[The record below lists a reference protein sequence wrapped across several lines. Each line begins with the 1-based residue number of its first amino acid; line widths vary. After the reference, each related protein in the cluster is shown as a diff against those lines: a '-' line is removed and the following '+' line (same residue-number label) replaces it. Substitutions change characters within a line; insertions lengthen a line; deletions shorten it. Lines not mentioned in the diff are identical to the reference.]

1 MKILFF
7 DIETNGIEDFTNLSD
22 LKVCHCISIYDPIA
36 SKMITFEGEGI
47 KEGLNMLSKADKI
60 VGHNVIGFDLPAL
73 AKLYNFHP
81 PLVRVQDSLV
91 MSRCIHPDI
100 IVTDIVERTKLSQ
113 GPRREASKQ
122 ADELGLEGKEKEKHI
137 KNYVYE
143 KVEKKF
149 NADILGSHSL
159 KAWGHRMGEMLK
171 LTYGKEEGAFDHY
184 NEEMK
189 KYCER
194 DVLVTKTLYEYLTKL
209 EPSRKM
215 LAIEHWFAYVIRLQ
229 ESQGF
234 AFNIDKAEQLEQ
246 KLNAIRAKLQ
256 DKLQEMFEPTVRKMK
271 TPKGYSLTIEHMDGV
286 EVINAPTKVELK
298 KILKSRGMVQNLV
311 NKAKPLDVKE
321 EIIPFNP
328 GSRPQI
334 KERLEALGFKIPLTN
349 DGKTAKIDESTL
361 KSINHPSAELL
372 LEYLLVVKRLGQLAE
387 GENGWLRLV
396 KDGRIHGRVN
406 TNGAVTG
413 RCTHSLPN
421 LAQVPATRAEYGEEC
436 RSLFITKKGYKLV
449 GCDASGL
456 ELRMLAH
463 YLSTWDGGEYSK
475 AILEGDIH
483 SVNQKAAG
491 LKTRDQAKTFIYG
504 FLYGAGDAKI
514 GEIVEGTAQ
523 DGSRLKKKFL
533 SNLPALKILKQL
545 IQKKAE
551 QNGCLTGLD
560 GRILPIR
567 SEHAALNMLLQSAGA
582 VLMKVALIK
591 LHTKLT
597 DIGWQ
602 HGREYAFV
610 GNIHDE
616 FQAEV
621 KPELVE
627 TYGELAV
634 KAIQSAGRELK
645 MKCPMDGE
653 YKVGESWAETH

>member
-1 MKILFF
+1 MAKGERTSIMKILFF

-36 SKMITFEGEGI
+36 AKMITFEGDGI

-60 VGHNVIGFDLPAL
+60 IGHNIIGFDLPAL

-81 PLVRVQDSLV
+81 PLVQVQDSLV
-91 MSRCIHPDI
+91 MSRCLHPD
-100 IVTDIVERTKLSQ
+100 L
-113 GPRREASKQ
+113 REDDFKRKDFDPAM
-122 ADELGLEGKEKEKHI
+122 
-137 KNYVYE
+137 V
-143 KVEKKF
+143 
-149 NADILGSHSL
+149 GSHSL
-159 KAWGHRMGEMLK
+159 KSWGHRMGKMLK
-171 LTYGKEEGAFDHY
+171 LTYGEDEGAFDHY
-184 NEEMK
+184 NEDMK

-209 EPSRKM
+209 EPSKKM
-215 LAIEHWFAYVIRLQ
+215 LAVEHWFAYIIRLQ

-234 AFNIDKAEQLEQ
+234 AFDVDKAEQLEQ
-246 KLNAIRAKLQ
+246 KLNAVRAKLQ
-256 DKLQEMFEPTVRKMK
+256 DKLQEMFEPTVKKMK

-311 NKAKPLDVKE
+311 NKAEAMDVKE
-321 EIIPFNP
+321 ESIPFNP
-328 GSRPQI
+328 GSRKQI
-334 KERLEALGFKIPLTN
+334 KERLEALGFEIPLSN
-349 DGKTAKIDESTL
+349 DGKTVKIDESTL
-361 KSINHPSAELL
+361 KGINHPSAKLL

-387 GENGWLRLV
+387 GKNGWLRLV

-413 RCTHSLPN
+413 RCTHSSPN

-436 RSLFITKKGYKLV
+436 RSLFTTKKGYKLV

-463 YLSTWDGGEYSK
+463 YLSTWDGGEYTK

-483 SVNQKAAG
+483 TVNQKAAG

-533 SNLPALKILKQL
+533 SNLPALKMLKQL
-545 IQKKAE
+545 IQQKAE

-560 GRILPIR
+560 GRMLPIR

-597 DIGWQ
+597 AIGWQ

-621 KPELVE
+621 KPELVD
-627 TYGELAV
+627 TYGELAI

>member
-7 DIETNGIEDFTNLSD
+7 DIETNKINDWETLSD
-22 LKVCHCISIYDPIA
+22 LHTCHCLSIYDPIA
-36 SKMITFEGEGI
+36 GKMITFSGEGI
-47 KEGLNMLSKADKI
+47 KEGTRMLAKADKI
-60 VGHNVIGFDLPAL
+60 IGHGVVSFDLPAL

-81 PLVRVQDSLV
+81 PLVRVQDSLI
-91 MSRCIHPDI
+91 MSRCLHPD
-100 IVTDIVERTKLSQ
+100 L
-113 GPRREASKQ
+113 REDDFKRK
-122 ADELGLEGKEKEKHI
+122 DFPPKMIGNHR
-137 KNYVYE
+137 
-143 KVEKKF
+143 
-149 NADILGSHSL
+149 L
-159 KAWGHRMGEMLK
+159 KAWGHRMGKMLK
-171 LTYGKEEGAFDHY
+171 LTYGEEEGAFDHY

-194 DVLVTKTLYEYLTKL
+194 DVMVTKTLYEYLIKL
-209 EPSRKM
+209 EPSKKM
-215 LAIEHWFAYVIRLQ
+215 LAVEHWFAYIIRLQ

-234 AFNIDKAEQLEQ
+234 AFDVDKAEQLEQ
-246 KLNAIRAKLQ
+246 KLNAERAKLQ
-256 DKLQEMFEPTVRKMK
+256 DELQEMFEPTVEKMK
-271 TPKGYSLTIEHMDGV
+271 KAQGWTLEIKHDNFIES
-286 EVINAPTKVELK
+286 INAPTKAKLKEELK
-298 KILKSRGMVQNLV
+298 TRGLKQTLI
-311 NKAKPLDVKE
+311 KE
-321 EIIPFNP
+321 AVSLGAQEKIIPFNP
-328 GSRPQI
+328 GSRKQI
-334 KERLEALGFKIPLTN
+334 KERLEALGFEIPLSN
-349 DGKTAKIDESTL
+349 DGKTVKIDESTL
-361 KSINHPSAELL
+361 KGINHPSAKLL

-387 GENGWLRLV
+387 GKNGWLRLV

-436 RSLFITKKGYKLV
+436 RSLFTTKKGYKLV

-463 YLSTWDGGEYSK
+463 YLSSWDGGEYTK

-545 IQKKAE
+545 IKQKAE

-597 DIGWQ
+597 NIGWQ
-602 HGREYAFV
+602 HGREYSFV

-634 KAIQSAGRELK
+634 KAIKAAGKELN

>member
-7 DIETNGIEDFTNLSD
+7 DIETNKINDWETLSD
-22 LKVCHCISIYDPIA
+22 LHTCHCLSIYDPIA
-36 SKMITFEGEGI
+36 GKMITFSGEGI

-60 VGHNVIGFDLPAL
+60 IGHNVIGFDLPAL

-81 PLVRVQDSLV
+81 PLVRVQDSLI
-91 MSRCIHPDI
+91 MSRCLNPD
-100 IVTDIVERTKLSQ
+100 L
-113 GPRREASKQ
+113 REDDFKRKDFDPAM
-122 ADELGLEGKEKEKHI
+122 
-137 KNYVYE
+137 V
-143 KVEKKF
+143 
-149 NADILGSHSL
+149 GSHSL
-159 KAWGHRMGEMLK
+159 KAWGHRMGQMLK
-171 LTYGKEEGAFDHY
+171 LTYGENEDAWDSY

-194 DVLVTKTLYEYLTKL
+194 DVLVTKTLYEYLIKL
-209 EPSRKM
+209 EPSKKM
-215 LAIEHWFAYVIRLQ
+215 LAIEHWFAYIIRLQ

-234 AFNIDKAEQLEQ
+234 AFDIDKAEQLEQ
-246 KLNAIRAKLQ
+246 KLNGIRAKLQ
-256 DKLQEMFEPTVRKMK
+256 DELQAMFEPTVKKMK
-271 TPKGYSLTIEHMDGV
+271 TPKGYSLTIEHKDGV
-286 EVINAPTKVELK
+286 EVINAPTKAALK
-298 KILKSRGMVQNLV
+298 KILKNRGMVQNLV
-311 NKAKPLDVKE
+311 NKAEALDVKE

-328 GSRPQI
+328 GSRKQI
-334 KERLEALGFKIPLTN
+334 KERLEELGFEIPLSN
-349 DGKTAKIDESTL
+349 DGKTVKIDESTL
-361 KSINHPSAELL
+361 KSIDHPSAKLL
-372 LEYLLVVKRLGQLAE
+372 LDYLLVVKRLGQLAE
-387 GENGWLRLV
+387 GKNGWLRLV

>member
-36 SKMITFEGEGI
+36 AKMITFEGEGI

-60 VGHNVIGFDLPAL
+60 IGHNVIGFDLPAL

-91 MSRCIHPDI
+91 MSRCVHPD
-100 IVTDIVERTKLSQ
+100 L
-113 GPRREASKQ
+113 REDDFKR
-122 ADELGLEGKEKEKHI
+122 
-137 KNYVYE
+137 KN
-143 KVEKKF
+143 F
-149 NADILGSHSL
+149 DPSMIGSHSL

-171 LTYGKEEGAFDHY
+171 LTYGEEEGAFDHY

-194 DVLVTKTLYEYLTKL
+194 DVLVTKTLYEYLTKF

-215 LAIEHWFAYVIRLQ
+215 LAIEHWFAYIIRLQ

-234 AFNIDKAEQLEQ
+234 AFDIDKAEQLEQ
-246 KLNAIRAKLQ
+246 KLNAVRAKLQ
-256 DKLQEMFEPTVRKMK
+256 DKLQEMFEPTVEKMK
-271 TPKGYSLTIEHMDGV
+271 SASGWSLEIKHSNFI
-286 EVINAPTKVELK
+286 EVINAPTKAKLKEELK
-298 KILKSRGMVQNLV
+298 TRGLKQTL
-311 NKAKPLDVKE
+311 VKE
-321 EIIPFNP
+321 AVSLGAQEKIIPFNP
-328 GSRPQI
+328 GSRKQI
-334 KERLEALGFKIPLTN
+334 KERLEALGFEIPVSN
-349 DGKTAKIDESTL
+349 DGKTVKIDESTL
-361 KSINHPSAELL
+361 KSINHPSAKLL

-387 GENGWLRLV
+387 GKNGWLRLV

-449 GCDASGL
+449 GVDASGL

-463 YLSTWDGGEYSK
+463 YLSTWDGGEYTK

-504 FLYGAGDAKI
+504 FLYGAGDGKI
-514 GEIVEGTAQ
+514 GEIVGGSLKEGKI
-523 DGSRLKKKFL
+523 LKMKFL
-533 SNLPALKILKQL
+533 SNLPALKILKKG
-545 IQKKAE
+545 IEQKVTRSKRLV
-551 QNGCLTGLD
+551 GID

-567 SEHAALNMLLQSAGA
+567 SPHSALNMLLQSAGA
-582 VLMKVALIK
+582 VVMKVALIK
-591 LHTKLT
+591 LYSKLQSLE
-597 DIGWQ
+597 WQ
-602 HGREYAFV
+602 HGRDYSFV

-621 KPELVE
+621 LPEKAE
-627 TYGELAV
+627 TYGQLAV
-634 KAIQSAGRELK
+634 QAIKAAGKELK
-645 MKCPMDGE
+645 LNCPMDGE
-653 YKVGESWAETH
+653 YKIGESWAQTH